1 MAKEVERITVPQI
14 DWDEFIEKAKA
25 VYEQLKPQLLPQ
37 YKGLVIAIEPER
49 GDYELGKTTMEAG
62 AKLRKRHP
70 GKVFFFARVGYRTLG
85 RL

>member
-37 YKGLVIAIEPER
+37 YKDWFIATDPETV
-49 GDYELGKTTMEAG
+49 DYALGKTD
-62 AKLRKRHP
+62 
-70 GKVFFFARVGYRTLG
+70 
-85 RL
+85 

>member
-1 MAKEVERITVPQI
+1 MAKEVERIVVHQI
-14 DWDEFIEKAKA
+14 DWDEFVEKAKA

-37 YKGLVIAIEPER
+37 CKGMVIAIEPET

-62 AKLRKRHP
+62 GKLRQRHP
-70 GKVFFFARVGYRTLG
+70 GKIFFFTRVGYRTLG